1 MRPSGPS
8 EPVNDPAVRARIESM
23 LAKVQTSPE
32 VGAVLSPYDAAGAA
46 QISPDGRTAYAG
58 VTFTK
63 RGDLLNKKDV
73 HRVMDL
79 AAAARTS
86 GLEVELGGNAI
97 EQATQR
103 PPSSSMAIGLGAAA
117 IIILLAFGSIPAM
130 ALPLVTAVVALGCA
144 SSAVGL
150 WSHVMTTASVSPTLA
165 SLIGLGVGI
174 DYALFIVTRQ
184 RAGLKAGLAPDEA
197 STQSLNTSGRAV
209 LFAAGTVCIALM
221 GLLVLRLSFLTGMAM
236 AASLTVLFTVA
247 AAVTLLPAMFGFLG
261 VRVLSRRERRAIA
274 AQGPDVPPRTGFW
287 RRWAVFV
294 ARRRVILAVG
304 AALLMLVLAI
314 PLLSL
319 RLGSSDAGNDPTGA
333 TTRKAYD
340 LLANGFGPG
349 SNGPLLL
356 VAEVGSA
363 ADQAALAKLSQDL
376 QSQVGVAA
384 VVALPMAPNA
394 KLGIVQVIPTT
405 APQAAET
412 SALINRLRTDV
423 IPAAEKGTTLR
434 VYVGGITAIF
444 DDFAAVL
451 AGKLPL
457 FVGVIVGLGFI
468 LLLLAFRSLLVPATA
483 AVMNLLAAAAAFGVI
498 VLLFQWGWG
507 SATFGMG
514 KGGPVESFLP
524 VIMLAILFGLS
535 MDYQVFLVSRMHEEW
550 VFCGNNERA
559 VVIGQAVTG
568 RVITAAAAIMICV
581 FLSFALLGQR
591 VIAEFGIGL
600 AAAVLLDAF
609 VLRTVLVPA
618 LMHIFG
624 PKNWWLPGWLDRRMP
639 QLSVDP
645 PGGAGGG
652 EPLSDQC

>member
-1 MRPSGPS
+1 
-8 EPVNDPAVRARIESM
+8 M
-23 LAKVQTSPE
+23 LAKVQASPE
-32 VGAVLSPYDAAGAA
+32 VGAVRSPYDPAGAA

-63 RGDLLNKKDV
+63 RGDLLNKKDI

-79 AAAARTS
+79 AVAARTS

-117 IIILLAFGSIPAM
+117 IIILLAFGSFPAM
-130 ALPLVTAVVALGCA
+130 ALPLLTAVVALGCA

-150 WSHVMTTASVSPTLA
+150 WSHVMSTASVSPTLA

-184 RAGLKAGLAPDEA
+184 RAGLKAGLTPEEA

-221 GLLVLRLSFLTGMAM
+221 GLLVLRLSFLTGMAV

-261 VRVLSRRERRAIA
+261 VRVLSRRERRALA
-274 AQGPDVPPRTGFW
+274 VRGPDVPHGAGFW

-294 ARRRVILAVG
+294 ARRRVVLAVG

-314 PLLSL
+314 PLVAL
-319 RLGSSDAGNDPTGA
+319 RLGSSDAGNDPARA
-333 TTRKAYD
+333 TTRRAYD
-340 LLANGFGPG
+340 LLAGGFGPG

-363 ADQAALAKLSQDL
+363 ADQAALAKLVQDL
-376 QSQVGVAA
+376 QSQAGVAA
-384 VVALPMAPNA
+384 VVALPTPPNA

-412 SALINRLRTDV
+412 SALINRLRADV

-434 VYVGGITAIF
+434 VYVGGLTAIF
-444 DDFAAVL
+444 DDFASVI

-457 FVGVIVGLGFI
+457 FV
-468 LLLLAFRSLLVPATA
+468 A
-483 AVMNLLAAAAAFGVI
+483 
-498 VLLFQWGWG
+498 
-507 SATFGMG
+507 
-514 KGGPVESFLP
+514 
-524 VIMLAILFGLS
+524 
-535 MDYQVFLVSRMHEEW
+535 
-550 VFCGNNERA
+550 
-559 VVIGQAVTG
+559 
-568 RVITAAAAIMICV
+568 
-581 FLSFALLGQR
+581 
-591 VIAEFGIGL
+591 
-600 AAAVLLDAF
+600 
-609 VLRTVLVPA
+609 
-618 LMHIFG
+618 
-624 PKNWWLPGWLDRRMP
+624 
-639 QLSVDP
+639 
-645 PGGAGGG
+645 
-652 EPLSDQC
+652 